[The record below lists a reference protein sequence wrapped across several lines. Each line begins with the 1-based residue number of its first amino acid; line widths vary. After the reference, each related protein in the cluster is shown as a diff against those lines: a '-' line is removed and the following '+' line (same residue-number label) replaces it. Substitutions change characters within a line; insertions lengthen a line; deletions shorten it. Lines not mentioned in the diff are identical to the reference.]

1 MNSQIKMAL
10 AAGLA
15 LSGLGFAT
23 ETASAMPMR
32 GLDPAAAQTTE
43 AQQGV
48 QHIRYI
54 CGYWGCRWMPGPY
67 WGWGYYHR
75 PYWGWGYYH
84 HPYWRGHRWY
94 RHHHR
99 HHW

>member
-23 ETASAMPMR
+23 ETTSAMPMR

-54 CGYWGCRWMPGPY
+54 CGYWGCRWVPGPY
-67 WGWGYYHR
+67 WGGGYYHR
-75 PYWGWGYYH
+75 PYWGYYH